1 MPGTTANYAIRYPCP
16 GDTITT
22 DVFSNWA
29 NDIESAVLQV
39 SDLTGQALNRPRA
52 MLRTVDTGY
61 AVAFGLP
68 TQILFD
74 EVVYNNGLGVGT
86 GPIFGAFDVNGTSL
100 DQGLYLFM
108 AQLTPV
114 NTATTVTSFEA
125 EILTDNVV
133 IAARTLASSAASTIA
148 KPITLAGLGF
158 LTFNPGGGGLV
169 RFNWTGTGG
178 PLNIYCQFS
187 CQYIAPAFP

>member
-1 MPGTTANYAIRYPCP
+1 MPGTTVNYGIRYPCP

-22 DVFSNWA
+22 GVFSDWA
-29 NDIESAVLQV
+29 NDIESAIMEV
-39 SDLTGQALNRPRA
+39 SDLTSQALNRPRA
-52 MLRTVDTGY
+52 MLRTADAGY

-68 TQILFD
+68 TQILFT
-74 EVVYNNGLGVGT
+74 EVVYNNGLGVGA
-86 GPIFGAFDVNGTSL
+86 GPTFGAFDVQGTSL
-100 DQGLYLFM
+100 DQGLYLLM
-108 AQLTPV
+108 AQFTPV

-125 EILTDNVV
+125 EILADNVV

-148 KPITLAGLGF
+148 KPITLAGLGL

-187 CQYIAPAFP
+187 CQYLAPAFP